1 MQALYDGDANNI
13 KAWWLKCPRNQ
24 ITTLDTHDGLGVV
37 DVADLMS
44 QEQIDRTKNNI
55 FSKGANANMRFNTKE
70 YGNLDIYQVR
80 YVPLHRTI
88 RYLLGLSGARMQH
101 QGVRQPRHLPGA
113 RGGPQLGTPR

>member
-1 MQALYDGDANNI
+1 MQALYDCDANNI

-44 QEQIDRTKNNI
+44 QEQIDRTKSNI
-55 FSKGANANMRFNTKE
+55 FDKGANANMRFNTKE

-80 YVPLHRTI
+80 LTVLALNI
-88 RYLLGLSGARMQH
+88 GCC
-101 QGVRQPRHLPGA
+101 RQNCWVY
-113 RGGPQLGTPR
+113 

>member
-1 MQALYDGDANNI
+1 MHAAARHNACICMQALYDGDANNI

-55 FSKGANANMRFNTKE
+55 FQKGANANMRFNTKE
-70 YGNLDIYQVR
+70 YGNLDIYQVSSSHAMA
-80 YVPLHRTI
+80 LH
-88 RYLLGLSGARMQH
+88 LC
-101 QGVRQPRHLPGA
+101 
-113 RGGPQLGTPR
+113 